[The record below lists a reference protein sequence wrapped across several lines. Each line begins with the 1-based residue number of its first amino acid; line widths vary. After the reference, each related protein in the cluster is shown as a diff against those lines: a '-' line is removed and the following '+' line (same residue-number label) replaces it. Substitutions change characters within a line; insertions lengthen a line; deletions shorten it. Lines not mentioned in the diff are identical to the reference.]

1 MFSTLKSRILLGV
14 YIFLIL
20 SIPIGAYL
28 ASETQIFKSRAS
40 EEEAKPVVTSTP
52 RPTIAPSRVS
62 ELEDLVDELDSETT
76 ESASPTIATSFG
88 PTLNLKIKIE
98 GRPEN
103 DQSTKLFVGIAEG
116 SSIPANPKYLLNFS
130 VDVPESGIYEG
141 LSLAGLSSGSTY
153 TALLKGAS
161 QIATSS
167 AFVMSPTITKLN
179 NDSVLNLI
187 SGDLNDDNLV
197 NSSDYSIVQKSYGA
211 TSSSSNWNELAD
223 LNLDG
228 VINTFDL
235 GIVSKNIDRSGDSGV
250 WTSTPAG
257 GLTSEATA
265 SGGYWIWL
273 PK

>member
-179 NDSVLNLI
+179 NDSV
-187 SGDLNDDNLV
+187 V

-265 SGGYWIWL
+265 SGGYWIW
-273 PK
+273 